1 MDNTNETAEPTGAS
15 GGSARH
21 APGPWVV
28 VQDRHGDSSVHQ
40 SRNDR
45 AGLVALVAEVA
56 VDCDSLRE
64 RANATLIAAAPEML
78 AALQQIAAIQWGR
91 DGDCGAARIAEDA
104 IAKALG
110 Q

>member
-1 MDNTNETAEPTGAS
+1 MDNEKNEAEPSGAS

-28 VQDRHGDSSVHQ
+28 VQDRHGDLSVHQ
-40 SRNDR
+40 SRNGR
-45 AGLVALVAEVA
+45 AGVEVAEVS

-78 AALQQIAAIQWGR
+78 AALQQIAAIQLGR